1 MTVGLLSFR
10 QMKLTGWRLGG
21 VIAFALFSLM
31 ELGDFAGLVPGFSNP
46 QRYADLIG
54 ISAQAETVRLV
65 ILSVLSLAI
74 VFSSDLVI
82 VGLLRRFAWTE
93 NAARAVGAIFVLY
106 GAYQVVSANVQLT
119 KNQTGVMVAGLVY
132 ALIGA
137 LAVWIGARASRSA

>member
-1 MTVGLLSFR
+1 LVYFV

-46 QRYADLIG
+46 QTYADLIG
-54 ISAQAETVRLV
+54 ISPQAETVRLA

-93 NAARAVGAIFVLY
+93 LASRAVGALFILY
-106 GAYQVVSANVQLT
+106 GLYQIVSANLQLT
-119 KNQTGVMVAGLVY
+119 KNQTGVMIAGLVY
-132 ALIGA
+132 ALIGV
-137 LAVWIGARASRSA
+137 LTVWIGARASRAD

>member
-1 MTVGLLSFR
+1 
-10 QMKLTGWRLGG
+10 MKLTGWRLGG

-31 ELGDFAGLVPGFSNP
+31 ELGDFAGLVPGFSSP
-46 QRYADLIG
+46 QDYADRIG
-54 ISAQAETVRLV
+54 ISPQAETVRLV

-82 VGLLRRFAWTE
+82 VGLLRRFVWTHI
-93 NAARAVGAIFVLY
+93 AARAVGVIFVLY
-106 GAYQVVSANVQLT
+106 GVYQIVSANVQLT

-137 LAVWIGARASRSA
+137 LAIWIGARASRSA

>member
-1 MTVGLLSFR
+1 M
-10 QMKLTGWRLGG
+10 
-21 VIAFALFSLM
+21 
-31 ELGDFAGLVPGFSNP
+31 
-46 QRYADLIG
+46 
-54 ISAQAETVRLV
+54 RLV

-106 GAYQVVSANVQLT
+106 GGYQVVSANVQLT

-132 ALIGA
+132 VLIGA

>member
-1 MTVGLLSFR
+1 
-10 QMKLTGWRLGG
+10 MKLTGWRLGG

-31 ELGDFAGLVPGFSNP
+31 ELGDFAGLVPGFSSP
-46 QRYADLIG
+46 QTYADLIG
-54 ISAQAETVRLV
+54 ISPQAETVRLV

-82 VGLLRRFAWTE
+82 VGLIRRFAWTE

-106 GAYQVVSANVQLT
+106 GLYQIVSANVQLT
-119 KNQTGVMVAGLVY
+119 KNQTGVMIAGLVY

-137 LAVWIGARASRSA
+137 LAVWVGARASQAD

>member
-1 MTVGLLSFR
+1 
-10 QMKLTGWRLGG
+10 MKLTGWRLGG

-46 QRYADLIG
+46 QTYADLIG
-54 ISAQAETVRLV
+54 ISPQAETVRLA

-93 NAARAVGAIFVLY
+93 LASRAVGALFILY
-106 GAYQVVSANVQLT
+106 GLYQIVSANLQLT
-119 KNQTGVMVAGLVY
+119 KNQTGVMIAGLVY
-132 ALIGA
+132 ALIGV
-137 LAVWIGARASRSA
+137 LTVWIGARASRAD

>member
-1 MTVGLLSFR
+1 LVYFV

-21 VIAFALFSLM
+21 VVAFALFSLM

-46 QRYADLIG
+46 QTYADLIG
-54 ISAQAETVRLV
+54 ISPQAETVRLA

-93 NAARAVGAIFVLY
+93 LASRAVGALFILY
-106 GAYQVVSANVQLT
+106 GLYQIVSANLQLT
-119 KNQTGVMVAGLVY
+119 KNQTGVMIAGLVY
-132 ALIGA
+132 ALIGV
-137 LAVWIGARASRSA
+137 LTVWIGARASRAD